1 MKKGEKMGQARRQGQ
16 GSENIDGKGI
26 LPGTKKIM
34 TDLSLKHDTVISF
47 TRETNSRYNEYLDVL
62 PFYQNI
68 YNEGIE
74 IYGNKIG
81 VRNKCALTNDSNVYQ
96 KIKLLNID

>member
-1 MKKGEKMGQARRQGQ
+1 MESQLYGSWARDEQNSESDIDIMILVDETEAALKGYRHK
-16 GSENIDGKGI
+16 IVD
-26 LPGTKKIM
+26 IM

-47 TRETNSRYNEYLDVL
+47 TRESNSRYNEYLDVL

-74 IYGNKIG
+74 IYGK
-81 VRNKCALTNDSNVYQ
+81 KTA
-96 KIKLLNID
+96 